1 MIGLKYTLIVAAEG
15 QVDNTASDIKKG
27 VLPMSDLSIGYV
39 NVFVSDFDRA
49 VDFYSNTL
57 GLKRSLREDSFGY
70 ASFEAGPISFAV
82 AATEDPA
89 LVGKHTGIG
98 FMVADIDA
106 TYAELIEKG
115 VEFDMPPTK
124 QPWGG
129 ILALMKDPDGNIFYL
144 DPGFS

>member
-1 MIGLKYTLIVAAEG
+1 MLNCFSPRSK
-15 QVDNTASDIKKG
+15 NNIKKG
-27 VLPMSDLSIGYV
+27 VLSMPDLKVGYV
-39 NVFVSDFDRA
+39 NVFVSDFGRA

-57 GLKRSLREDSFGY
+57 GLKLTTREDSFGY

-82 AATEDPA
+82 AETEDSG

-98 FMVADIDA
+98 FIAADIDA
-106 TYAELIEKG
+106 TYAELIDKG

-129 ILALMKDPDGNIFYL
+129 ILALMKDPDGNVFYL